1 MVLSRVIWK
10 EVLKEFPCSALD
22 FPLSLEFAVPCPT
35 HFPTRDKVWHS
46 AETGGSQAVLYV
58 ENSRIF
64 LYLWEKTTCDNFRN
78 HISDRTALTMQSPI
92 AHGNVNMR
100 MSGHPG

>member
-22 FPLSLEFAVPCPT
+22 FPLGLELAVLCST
-35 HFPTRDKVWHS
+35 HFPTQDKVWHPP
-46 AETGGSQAVLYV
+46 ETGGSQDVFGV
-58 ENSRIF
+58 QIF
-64 LYLWEKTTCDNFRN
+64 FYLWETTCDNFKN
-78 HISDRTALTMQSPI
+78 HISDRTALAMQSPI